1 MNLQENILRIRE
13 MIGVINEETTSSE
26 KLQDIL
32 NSIIP
37 NKFSGIKKVT
47 VSEEN
52 LDQHTYYIHV
62 WVIFEKNET
71 VYQIDYDFED
81 VKKTIRDLAYY
92 LSLHV
97 NQISFATENN

>member
-1 MNLQENILRIRE
+1 

-62 WVIFEKNET
+62 WVIFEKNKT